1 MRCGHLLLLLYSRL
15 SINSVNQIIFVMRRE
30 PAVAGSFYPDLEN
43 ELKKEI
49 LILLGG
55 ALPNRGKDVK
65 ALIVPHAGYVFSGEV
80 AASAFNQL
88 DKSRKYKRVFVI
100 GSAHRN
106 SFAGASVY
114 SAGDFS
120 MPYGVEKVDV
130 SVGEMLYRN
139 NPFLFS
145 SDPGHHEGEHCIEVQ
160 LPFLHYVLNPGYRI
174 VPVLLGNVTAQECRE
189 IAEALRPWFEE
200 DSLFVISSDFSH
212 YPSYEKATEIDRIT
226 MEAIVSDNPDNL
238 VRILEKNESLDVQDL
253 HTSLCGWSSVL
264 TLMYLTSAS
273 HAYTYEPL
281 EYRNSG
287 DNALYGDKD
296 NVVGYWSISIY
307 VS

>member
-1 MRCGHLLLLLYSRL
+1 
-15 SINSVNQIIFVMRRE
+15 MRRE

-43 ELKKEI
+43 ELKKEV
-49 LILLGG
+49 LGLLGG
-55 ALPNRGKDVK
+55 ALPNRGKDVR
-65 ALIVPHAGYVFSGEV
+65 ALIVPHAGYVFSGGV
-80 AASAFNQL
+80 AASGFNQL

-114 SAGDFS
+114 TYGDFS
-120 MPYGVEKVDV
+120 MPYGVDTVDRDV
-130 SVGEMLYRN
+130 AKTLCSAH
-139 NPFLFS
+139 PFLFS
-145 SDPGHHEGEHCIEVQ
+145 SDPGHHEGEHSIEVQ

-174 VPVLLGNVTAQECRE
+174 VPVLLGNVTAHECRE
-189 IAEALRPWFEE
+189 IADALRPWFEE

-264 TLMYLTSAS
+264 TLMYLTSSS
-273 HAYTYEPL
+273 HAYAYEPL

-296 NVVGYWSISIY
+296 NVVGYWSIY